1 MRGRSASSVF
11 ANPVLVGA
19 VTVLV
24 VIVAVFLSYNANNG
38 LPFVPTTS
46 LKVRFANGQNLVR
59 GNEIRSGGFRIGVVE
74 DMKPVQLSAGR
85 VGAELKLKLDKT
97 IGKIPEDSRWRI
109 RPRSALGLKY
119 LELTEGKSKTAFRDG
134 DTVGLEQTEV
144 NVDLDEV
151 FKLFDA
157 KTRAASQKNLQGFGD
172 AFAGRGAAV
181 GRTVEEAPRLFGHLE
196 PVARNLSDPRTQL
209 PAFFK
214 ELGDAARIVAPISKT
229 NAGLFTTMA
238 DTWEAVA
245 RDPEAL
251 RQFISKQPPTMD
263 AAIESF
269 KVQRPFLHE
278 LAAFSSEFS
287 GATGELRGALPDI
300 NPALETG
307 TRIQRRV
314 PALNKKLEGTFAA
327 IEDLTS
333 APSTNA
339 AVRALTATVTT
350 LNPQLRFYGPYV
362 TVCNAPNYFFTYL
375 AEHFSE
381 PDSIGESQRALA
393 NTTGRQDDSLGSMG
407 ADEPANGNEVTEG
420 NKQFLHGNPYG
431 AAITPDGRADCEAGQ
446 RGYLERNARFY
457 DKKYKIEQDART
469 PGAQGPTFTGRQRV
483 PAGQT
488 YTAIPETGPYAGIAP
503 STSGER

>member
-1 MRGRSASSVF
+1 MRGRAASSVF

-46 LKVRFANGQNLVR
+46 LKVRFANGQNLVK
-59 GNEIRSGGFRIGVVE
+59 GNEIRSGGFRVGVVE

-85 VGAELKLKLDKT
+85 VGAELKLKLDKS
-97 IGKIPEDSRWRI
+97 IGTIPEDSRWRI

-119 LELTEGKSKTAFRDG
+119 LELTEGSSKKAFRDG
-134 DTVGLEQTEV
+134 DTVGLDQTEV
-144 NVDLDEV
+144 NVDIDQV
-151 FKLFDA
+151 FNMFDA
-157 KTRAASQKNLQGFGD
+157 KTRSASRENLRGFGD
-172 AFAGRGAAV
+172 SFAGRGAAV

-196 PVARNLSDPRTQL
+196 PVARNLADPNTQL
-209 PAFFK
+209 PTFFK

-229 NAGLFTTMA
+229 NARLFTTMA

-245 RDPEAL
+245 RDEGAL

-263 AAIESF
+263 AGISSF
-269 KVQRPFLHE
+269 RVQRPFLAH
-278 LAAFSSEFS
+278 LTAFSEDFS
-287 GATGELRGALPDI
+287 GATHELRGALPEV

-307 TRIQRRV
+307 TRVQRRM
-314 PALNKKLEGTFAA
+314 PELNKKLEGTFAA

-339 AVRALTATVTT
+339 ALRALTATVTS
-350 LNPQLRFYGPYV
+350 LNPQLRFYGPFV
-362 TVCNAPNYFFTYL
+362 TVCNSPNYFFTYL

-381 PDSIGESQRALA
+381 PDTVGESQRALA
-393 NTTGRQDDSLGSMG
+393 NFAGQQDDSLGAMG
-407 ADEPANGNEVTEG
+407 ADEPANGSEVKQG
-420 NKQFLHGNPYG
+420 NKQFLHGDPYA

-469 PGAQGPTFTGRQRV
+469 PGAQGPTFKGRPRV
-483 PAGQT
+483 PEGQT
-488 YTAIPETGPYAGIAP
+488 YTAIPETGPYAEIAP

>member
-1 MRGRSASSVF
+1 MKGRSASVF

-19 VTVLV
+19 VTTLV

-46 LKVRFANGQNLVR
+46 LKVRFLNGQNLVK

-74 DMKPVQLSAGR
+74 DMKPVQLSAGQ

-97 IGKIPEDSRWRI
+97 IGKIPADSRWRI

-119 LELTEGKSKTAFRDG
+119 LELTKGHSSRTYRDG
-134 DTVGLEQTEV
+134 DTVALEQTAV
-144 NVDLDEV
+144 NVDLDEI
-151 FKLFDA
+151 FKMFDA
-157 KTRAASQKNLQGFGD
+157 KTRTASRQNLRGFGD
-172 AFAGRGAAV
+172 SFAGRGAAV
-181 GRTVEEAPRLFGHLE
+181 GRTVEEAPRLFGHLQ
-196 PVARNLSDPRTQL
+196 PVASNLADPDTQL
-209 PAFFK
+209 PNFFK
-214 ELGDAARIVAPISKT
+214 ELGDAARIVAPISMT
-229 NAGLFTTMA
+229 NSRLFTTMA

-251 RQFISKQPPTMD
+251 RQFISKQPATMD
-263 AAIESF
+263 AGISSF
-269 KVQRPFLHE
+269 RVQRPFLAH
-278 LAAFSSEFS
+278 LTAFSHDFS
-287 GATGELRGALPDI
+287 GATHELRGALPDI

-307 TRIQRRV
+307 TRVQRRM
-314 PALNKKLEGTFAA
+314 PELNKKLEGTFAA
-327 IEDLTS
+327 LQDLTS

-339 AVRALTATVTT
+339 ALRALTATVTT

-381 PDSIGESQRALA
+381 PDSVGESQRALA
-393 NTTGRQDDSLGSMG
+393 NTAGQQDDPLGAMG
-407 ADEPANGNEVTEG
+407 ADQAANGHEVKGG
-420 NKQFLHGNPYG
+420 NAQFLHGDPYG

-446 RGYLERNARFY
+446 RGYPERNARFY
-457 DKKYKIEQDART
+457 DKSFKIDQDART
-469 PGAQGPTFTGRQRV
+469 PGAQGPTYAGRPRV

-488 YTAIPETGPYAGIAP
+488 YTSIPETGPYAGIPP
-503 STSGER
+503 SSSGER

>member
-1 MRGRSASSVF
+1 MF

-46 LKVRFANGQNLVR
+46 LKVRFANGQNLVK
-59 GNEIRSGGFRIGVVE
+59 GNEIRSGGFRVGVVE
-74 DMKPVQLSAGR
+74 DMKPVQLSGGQT
-85 VGAELKLKLDKT
+85 GAELKLKLDKT

-119 LELTEGKSKTAFRDG
+119 LELTEGRSKKAFRDG
-134 DTVGLEQTEV
+134 DTVGLDQTEV

-151 FKLFDA
+151 FKMFDA
-157 KTRAASQKNLQGFGD
+157 KTRSASQENLRGFGD
-172 AFAGRGAAV
+172 SFAGRGAAV

-196 PVARNLSDPRTQL
+196 PVASNLANPQTQL

-214 ELGDAARIVAPISKT
+214 ELGDAARIVAPISQT
-229 NAGLFTTMA
+229 NSRLFTTMA
-238 DTWEAVA
+238 DTWEAFA
-245 RDPEAL
+245 RDEEAL

-263 AAIESF
+263 AAISSF
-269 KVQRPFLHE
+269 RVQRPFLAH
-278 LAAFSSEFS
+278 LTAFSEDFS
-287 GATGELRGALPDI
+287 GATHELRGALPEI

-307 TRIQRRV
+307 TRVQRRV
-314 PALNKKLEGTFAA
+314 PELNKKLEGTFAA
-327 IEDLTS
+327 IDDLTS

-339 AVRALTATVTT
+339 AIRALTATVTT
-350 LNPQLRFYGPYV
+350 LNPQMRFYGPFV

-381 PDSIGESQRALA
+381 PDTVGESQRAIA
-393 NTTGRQDDSLGSMG
+393 NTAGQQDDSIGAMG
-407 ADEPANGNEVTEG
+407 ADEPANGSEVKEG
-420 NKQFLHGNPYG
+420 NKQFLHGDPYG

-469 PGAQGPTFTGRQRV
+469 PGAQGPTFTGRARV

-488 YTAIPETGPYAGIAP
+488 FTAVPETGEYATMPP
-503 STSGER
+503 SSSGER

>member
-46 LKVRFANGQNLVR
+46 LKVRFANGQNLVK
-59 GNEIRSGGFRIGVVE
+59 GNEIRSGGFRVGVVE

-119 LELTEGKSKTAFRDG
+119 LELTEGDSKTAFTDG
-134 DTVGLEQTEV
+134 DTVPLEQTEV

-151 FKLFDA
+151 FKIFDE
-157 KTRAASQKNLQGFGD
+157 KTREASRGNLQGFGD
-172 AFAGRGAAV
+172 SFAGRGAAV

-196 PVARNLSDPRTQL
+196 PVARNLADPNTQL

-214 ELGDAARIVAPISKT
+214 ELGDAARIVAPISQT
-229 NAGLFTTMA
+229 NSRLFTTMA
-238 DTWEAVA
+238 DTWEAFA
-245 RDPEAL
+245 RDEEAL
-251 RQFISKQPPTMD
+251 RQFIGKQPATMD
-263 AAIESF
+263 AGISSF
-269 KVQRPFLHE
+269 RVQQPFLAE
-278 LAAFSSEFS
+278 LTAFSEDFS
-287 GATGELRGALPDI
+287 GATRELRGALPDV

-307 TRIQRRV
+307 TRVQRRL
-314 PALNKKLEGTFAA
+314 PELNEKLEGTFAA
-327 IEDLTS
+327 LEDLTS

-339 AVRALTATVTT
+339 AIRGLTATVKT
-350 LNPQLRFYGPYV
+350 LNPQLRFYGPFV

-381 PDSIGESQRALA
+381 PDQIGGSQRALL
-393 NTTGRQDDSLGSMG
+393 NTTGRQDDSLGSIG
-407 ADEPANGNEVTEG
+407 ADEPANGQEVIEG
-420 NKQFLHGNPYG
+420 NKQYLHGNPYG

-446 RGYLERNARFY
+446 RGYLERNAKFY

-469 PGAQGPTFTGRQRV
+469 PGAQGPTYTGRARV
-483 PAGQT
+483 PKGQT
-488 YTAIPETGPYAGIAP
+488 FTAVPETGEYAKITP